1 MDGDNAIFNLYRVEN
16 GREKE
21 YMTVVLTDMDKQADG
36 SRLKNITLVDDGV
49 WKIVETDWSWTFEFI
64 NAPKTDTPQYGESI
78 KINKIK

>member
-21 YMTVVLTDMDKQADG
+21 YMTVVLTDMDKQAYG

-64 NAPKTDTPQYGESI
+64 NAPKTDTLQYGESI